1 MNNREI
7 YKDIWINSYPILIW
21 LMTEPLAGLVDSR
34 IAGIIGIETLSSV
47 GIGTTIYFVFTW
59 IFVFLAY
66 GTTPLVA
73 KLKTNNELNN
83 LKYFISFGR
92 KISILIGFLV
102 FIIIFYF
109 NEFFLNLFKPTDDIA
124 KLASTYLVVRSIG
137 IPFYLLNMHSTAVLR
152 GLRYPNITFQS
163 SIIVTITNI
172 ALSYF
177 LGIVLGFG
185 ILGIGLA
192 SSISFF
198 IASMYVN
205 NIQQKKLN
213 EFSTTSDDVN
223 EKKLRMKFFSVGS
236 TIVLRSAFLTG
247 FMALL
252 SNQASRLS
260 MNDIA
265 LHHVLNQIWTFGYNF
280 IDALAI
286 ASQTLVS
293 EHISKGKKYFGS
305 DISKALLKIT
315 AVFSLFAISISYLSI
330 QFLTELISNQVFAQF
345 EDNYLLILFS
355 LSLFFGSY
363 AFLWDGVLLGLD
375 KNKEFAYTTIISSI
389 VGAMVLFL
397 LISKYGNINIIW
409 LSLVISL
416 IFRALIGGYFQSK

>member
-1 MNNREI
+1 MSNKEI
-7 YKDIWINSYPILIW
+7 NKDIWINSYPILIW
-21 LMTEPLAGLVDSR
+21 LLTEPLAGLVDSR
-34 IAGIIGIETLSSV
+34 IAGIIGIDALSSV

-92 KISILIGFLV
+92 KVSILLGLLV
-102 FIIIFYF
+102 FIFIFYF
-109 NEFFLNLFKPTDDIA
+109 NDFFISLFNPTDYISE
-124 KLASTYLVVRSIG
+124 LSSSYLVVRAIG

-152 GLRYPNITFQS
+152 GLRNPNITFQS
-163 SIIVTITNI
+163 SIIVTLTNVI
-172 ALSYF
+172 LSYF
-177 LGIVLGFG
+177 LGIVFGLGV
-185 ILGIGLA
+185 LGIGLA

-198 IASMYVN
+198 VASIYVN

-213 EFSTTSDDVN
+213 EFSSTREIVN
-223 EKKLRMKFFSVGS
+223 EKYLRNKFFSVGG
-236 TIVLRSAFLTG
+236 IIILRSAFLTG

-260 MNDIA
+260 MNDVA

-305 DISKALLKIT
+305 DLYKVLLKIT
-315 AVFSLFAISISYLSI
+315 TVFSLVITVISYLSI
-330 QFLTELISNQVFAQF
+330 EFLTELISNQVFIQLENKF
-345 EDNYLLILFS
+345 LLVLFS
-355 LSLFFGSY
+355 LTLFFGSY
-363 AFLWDGVLLGLD
+363 AFLWDGILLGLD
-375 KNKEFAYTTIISSI
+375 KNKEFAYTTIISSTI
-389 VGAMVLFL
+389 GGTVLFL
-397 LISKYGNINIIW
+397 LIPKYGTINIIW
-409 LSLVISL
+409 FSLVISI
-416 IFRALIGGYFQSK
+416 IFRALIGGYFQRK

>member
-1 MNNREI
+1 MSNKQIN
-7 YKDIWINSYPILIW
+7 KDIWINSYPILIW
-21 LMTEPLAGLVDSR
+21 LLTEPLAGLVDSR
-34 IAGIIGIETLSSV
+34 IAGIIGIDTLSSV

-59 IFVFLAY
+59 VFVFLAY

-83 LKYFISFGR
+83 LKYFILFGR
-92 KISILIGFLV
+92 KISLLLGFLA
-102 FIIIFYF
+102 FIFIFFF
-109 NEFFLNLFKPTDDIA
+109 NDLFISLFKPTEDISEMS
-124 KLASTYLVVRSIG
+124 STYIVIRAIG

-163 SIIVTITNI
+163 SIIVTLTNI
-172 ALSYF
+172 ILSYF
-177 LGIVLGFG
+177 LGIVLGLGVF
-185 ILGIGLA
+185 GIGLA
-192 SSISFF
+192 SSVSFL

-213 EFSTTSDDVN
+213 EFFSTN
-223 EKKLRMKFFSVGS
+223 ENVDEKNLRKKFFSVGA
-236 TIVLRSAFLTG
+236 TIILRSAFLTG

-265 LHHVLNQIWTFGYNF
+265 LHHVLNQIWTFGYTF
-280 IDALAI
+280 IDAVAI

-293 EHISKGKKYFGS
+293 EHISKGKKYYGS
-305 DISKALLKIT
+305 DLYKALLKIIT
-315 AVFSLFAISISYLSI
+315 LFSLVITVISYLSI
-330 QFLTELISNQVFAQF
+330 EFLTELISNQVFIQLENNF
-345 EDNYLLILFS
+345 LLILFS
-355 LSLFFGSY
+355 LTLFFGSY

-389 VGAMVLFL
+389 IGASVLLL
-397 LISKYGNINIIW
+397 LIANDGTINIIW
-409 LSLVISL
+409 FALLVSV
-416 IFRALIGGYFQSK
+416 IFRALIGGYFQRK

>member
-1 MNNREI
+1 VSNKEI
-7 YKDIWINSYPILIW
+7 NKDIWINSYPILIW

-34 IAGIIGIETLSSV
+34 IAGIIGIDTLSSV
-47 GIGTTIYFVFTW
+47 GVGTTIYFVFTW
-59 IFVFLAY
+59 VFVFLAY

-92 KISILIGFLV
+92 KISIILGFVV
-102 FIIIFYF
+102 FIVIYYF
-109 NEFFLNLFKPTDDIA
+109 NDFFISLFNPTDDIGE
-124 KLASTYLVVRSIG
+124 LASTYLVVRALG

-163 SIIVTITNI
+163 SIIVTLTNI
-172 ALSYF
+172 VLSYF
-177 LGIVLGFG
+177 LGIVLGLG
-185 ILGIGLA
+185 VLGIGLA

-198 IASMYVN
+198 VASIYAN

-213 EFSTTSDDVN
+213 EFSTTKDNIN
-223 EKKLRMKFFSVGS
+223 EKNLRKKFFSVGA

-293 EHISKGKKYFGS
+293 EHISKGKKYLGS
-305 DISKALLKIT
+305 DLYKALLKIT
-315 AVFSLFAISISYLSI
+315 TVFSLIITVISYLSI
-330 QFLTELISNQVFAQF
+330 EFLTELISNQVFIQLKN
-345 EDNYLLILFS
+345 NYLPILFS
-355 LSLFFGSY
+355 LTLFFGSY

-375 KNKEFAYTTIISSI
+375 KNKEFAYTTIISSTI
-389 VGAMVLFL
+389 GATVLFL
-397 LISKYGNINIIW
+397 LIRNYGTINIIW
-409 LSLVISL
+409 FSLVISL
-416 IFRALIGGYFQSK
+416 IFRALIGGYFQRK

>member
-1 MNNREI
+1 VSNKEI
-7 YKDIWINSYPILIW
+7 NKDIWINSYPILIW

-34 IAGIIGIETLSSV
+34 IAGIIGIDTLSSV
-47 GIGTTIYFVFTW
+47 GVGTTIYFVFTW

-92 KISILIGFLV
+92 KISIILGFVV
-102 FIIIFYF
+102 FIVIYYF
-109 NEFFLNLFKPTDDIA
+109 NDFFISLFNPTDDIGE
-124 KLASTYLVVRSIG
+124 LASTYLVVRALG

-163 SIIVTITNI
+163 SIIVTLTNI
-172 ALSYF
+172 VLSYF
-177 LGIVLGFG
+177 LGIVLGLG
-185 ILGIGLA
+185 VLGIGLA
-192 SSISFF
+192 SSTSFF
-198 IASMYVN
+198 IASIYAN

-213 EFSTTSDDVN
+213 EFSTTKDNIN
-223 EKKLRMKFFSVGS
+223 EKDLRKKFFSVGA

-293 EHISKGKKYFGS
+293 EHISKGKKYLGS
-305 DISKALLKIT
+305 DLYKALLKIT
-315 AVFSLFAISISYLSI
+315 TVFSLIITVISYLSI
-330 QFLTELISNQVFAQF
+330 EFLTELISNQVFIQLKN
-345 EDNYLLILFS
+345 NYLPILFS
-355 LSLFFGSY
+355 ITLFFGSY

-375 KNKEFAYTTIISSI
+375 KNKEFAYTTIISTTI
-389 VGAMVLFL
+389 GATVLFL
-397 LISKYGNINIIW
+397 LITNYGTINIIW
-409 LSLVISL
+409 FSLVISL
-416 IFRALIGGYFQSK
+416 IFRTLIGGYFQRK

>member
-34 IAGIIGIETLSSV
+34 IAGIIGIEALSSV

-375 KNKEFAYTTIISSI
+375 KNKEFAYTTITSSI

>member
-1 MNNREI
+1 MSNKAIN
-7 YKDIWINSYPILIW
+7 KDIWINSYPILIW

-34 IAGIIGIETLSSV
+34 IAGIIGIDTLSSV

-73 KLKTNNELNN
+73 KLKTNKELNN
-83 LKYFISFGR
+83 LKYFILFGR
-92 KISILIGFLV
+92 KISIFIGFAV

-109 NEFFLNLFKPTDDIA
+109 NDFFISLFRPTDDIGE
-124 KLASTYLVVRSIG
+124 LASTYLVVRAIG

-152 GLRYPNITFQS
+152 GLRNPNITFQS
-163 SIIVTITNI
+163 SIIVTLTNVI
-172 ALSYF
+172 LSYF
-177 LGIVLGFG
+177 LGIVFGLGV
-185 ILGIGLA
+185 LGIGLA

-198 IASMYVN
+198 VASIYVN

-213 EFSTTSDDVN
+213 EFSSTREIVN
-223 EKKLRMKFFSVGS
+223 EKYLRNKFFSVGG
-236 TIVLRSAFLTG
+236 IIILRSAFLTG

-260 MNDIA
+260 MNDVA

-305 DISKALLKIT
+305 DLYKVLLKIT
-315 AVFSLFAISISYLSI
+315 TVFSLVITVISYLSI
-330 QFLTELISNQVFAQF
+330 EFLTELISNQVFIQLENKF
-345 EDNYLLILFS
+345 LLVLFS
-355 LSLFFGSY
+355 LTLFFGSY
-363 AFLWDGVLLGLD
+363 AFLWDGILLGLD
-375 KNKEFAYTTIISSI
+375 KNKEFAYTTIISSTI
-389 VGAMVLFL
+389 GGTVLFL
-397 LISKYGNINIIW
+397 LIPKYGTINIIW
-409 LSLVISL
+409 FSLVISI
-416 IFRALIGGYFQSK
+416 IFRALIGGYFQRK

>member
-1 MNNREI
+1 MSKKEI
-7 YKDIWINSYPILIW
+7 NKDIWINSYPILIW

-34 IAGIIGIETLSSV
+34 IAGIIGIDTLSSV

-73 KLKTNNELNN
+73 KLKTNNKLNN
-83 LKYFISFGR
+83 LKYFVSFGK
-92 KISILIGFLV
+92 KISIMLGLLV
-102 FIIIFYF
+102 FIIIYYF
-109 NEFFLNLFKPTDDIA
+109 NDFFISLFKPTDEINN
-124 KLASTYLVVRSIG
+124 LASIYLIVRALG

-152 GLRYPNITFQS
+152 GLRYPKITFQS
-163 SIIVTITNI
+163 SIIVTLTNI
-172 ALSYF
+172 TLSYF
-177 LGIVLGFG
+177 LGIMLGLG
-185 ILGIGLA
+185 VLGIGLA
-192 SSISFF
+192 SSTSFF
-198 IASMYVN
+198 IASIYAN
-205 NIQQKKLN
+205 NIQQKKLKK
-213 EFSTTSDDVN
+213 FSHTSDDVDQ
-223 EKKLRMKFFSVGS
+223 KKLKKKFFSVGG

-305 DISKALLKIT
+305 DLYRALLKIT
-315 AVFSLFAISISYLSI
+315 TIFSLVATLVSYLSI
-330 QFLTELISNQVFAQF
+330 KFLTELISNQVFIQL
-345 EDNYLLILFS
+345 ENNYLLILFS

-389 VGAMVLFL
+389 LGALVLFI
-397 LISKYGNINIIW
+397 LIANFGSINIIW

-416 IFRALIGGYFQSK
+416 IFRALIGGYFQRR